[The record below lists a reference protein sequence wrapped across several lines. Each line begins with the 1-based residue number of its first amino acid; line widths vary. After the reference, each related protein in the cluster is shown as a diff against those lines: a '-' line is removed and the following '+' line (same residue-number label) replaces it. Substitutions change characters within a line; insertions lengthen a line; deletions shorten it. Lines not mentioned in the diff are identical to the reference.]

1 MTQIVKSEHHAAGID
16 AFSPDERPQKTC
28 TSKVE
33 KTERLTSASEKT
45 YPSAA
50 IRASQTAWA
59 KKVCVAHDTNRVFCK
74 VEHHAAEIDAS
85 VVIHTLKHV
94 CFVRKQITTQT

>member
-1 MTQIVKSEHHAAGID
+1 MKSEHHAAGID

-33 KTERLTSASEKT
+33 KTEKLTSASEKT

-50 IRASQTAWA
+50 IRASETAWA
-59 KKVCVAHDTNRVFCK
+59 KKVCVAHDKNRMFCK
-74 VEHHAAEIDAS
+74 VEHHAAEIEAS
-85 VVIHTLKHV
+85 RSDSYGKTHMFFKKKLQRKHD
-94 CFVRKQITTQT
+94 F